1 MVDILDEFS
10 LTSFKMN
17 NKLLYF
23 IDDNSK
29 QEKVLTAIN
38 LQSIVNS

>member
-1 MVDILDEFS
+1 MTDGGERPNTI
-10 LTSFKMN
+10 FKMN